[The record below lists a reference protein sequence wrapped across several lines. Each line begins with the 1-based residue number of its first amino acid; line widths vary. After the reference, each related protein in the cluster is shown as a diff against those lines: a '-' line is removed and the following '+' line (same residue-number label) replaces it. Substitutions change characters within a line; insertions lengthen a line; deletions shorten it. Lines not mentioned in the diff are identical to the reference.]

1 MSGRFTATSERTRVK
16 RASELAVYDHA
27 AIHAILDAMPLAHIG
42 YVIDGAPHVTPTLQ
56 WREGER
62 MFWHGSAASRM
73 LEAIEGRPVSIN
85 VTIFDGMVLARSG
98 FAHSVNYRS
107 VTLFGVAEVVRD
119 PEEKTRA
126 LDRFMDL
133 TFPGRRPDLRPMSA
147 KELKATTVLSMSIAE
162 ASAKVSAGP
171 PTDQEDAAWPVWAG
185 VIPLVLTVSPPIPA
199 DDMPDGIAVPD
210 YARGFKIG

>member
-1 MSGRFTATSERTRVK
+1 MSGRFVAPSQRTRVK

-73 LEAIEGRPVSIN
+73 LESIEGKPVSIN

-107 VTLFGVAEVVRD
+107 VTLFGVAEV
-119 PEEKTRA
+119 PHQFA
-126 LDRFMDL
+126 
-133 TFPGRRPDLRPMSA
+133 
-147 KELKATTVLSMSIAE
+147 
-162 ASAKVSAGP
+162 
-171 PTDQEDAAWPVWAG
+171 
-185 VIPLVLTVSPPIPA
+185 
-199 DDMPDGIAVPD
+199 
-210 YARGFKIG
+210 